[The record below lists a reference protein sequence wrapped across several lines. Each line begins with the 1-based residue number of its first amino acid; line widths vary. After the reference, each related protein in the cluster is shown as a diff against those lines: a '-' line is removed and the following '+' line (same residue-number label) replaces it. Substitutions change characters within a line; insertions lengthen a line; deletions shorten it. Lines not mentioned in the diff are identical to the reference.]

1 MNYEP
6 QMILLESQRGNRK
19 RMVARVYFDD
29 KGPLVKWRNYEYRVV
44 KTDVRTGFLIFKRP
58 KKEKKA

>member
-1 MNYEP
+1 MNGEA
-6 QMILLESQRGNRK
+6 QMILMESQHGNRR

-29 KGPLVKWRNYEYRVV
+29 HGPLVKWRNYEYRVV

-58 KKEKKA
+58 KKEKKS